1 MCPLLAGQVSA
12 TVPPHLANPRTEI
25 DNIFAIVVEMLAIRI
40 GRRFAKVC
48 FVEYTFCVFRNSRSA
63 AFGLVDCPSEIYA
76 CNIAEKRMITAALYD
91 WKATIRRFEEL
102 PLEIRQ
108 CKARR
113 GYGEDVSLHDVRD
126 GFIELMIFLVKEWEA
141 IESDSLI
148 SDAAFAKPVRNGF
161 RDHQCDL
168 RIRP

>member
-1 MCPLLAGQVSA
+1 MCPLLADQVSA

-108 CKARR
+108 CKARS
-113 GYGEDVSLHDVRD
+113 GYGEEVSLHDVRD